1 MIYTISL
8 NPSMDFIIEVDGL
21 EKDHKNRMTTELRVP
36 GGRAINVA
44 RVLRRMGMPSV
55 ATGFLGGHTG
65 EFIKE
70 WLNMEGIQTSFIEI
84 DDETRINIKVYN
96 QNVVIN
102 GKGPNISFNEQTELL
117 YFISRIQEGDTVIL
131 MGSLPPNV
139 DKDILDRI
147 ISICKANKAEFIVDA
162 YPSQLKEFIKRGP
175 LMIKPNISDVEE
187 IFNIKIEDE
196 ESLIKYGQELLKMG
210 AKHAIISLGKDGAY
224 LFSGDCVYRG
234 EGVKGDEVKT
244 EGVRD
249 SMIAGFIATYIRT
262 ADLEESFKIA
272 MSCATATA
280 FSKDLARREDID
292 KLAKEIVVHKRC

>member
-8 NPSMDFIIEVDGL
+8 NPSMDFIVEVDGI
-21 EKDHKNRMTTELRVP
+21 KKNYKNRMTSELRVP

-65 EFIKE
+65 DFIKE

-84 DDETRINIKVYN
+84 DDETRINIKLYN
-96 QNVVIN
+96 HNIVIN

-162 YPSQLKEFIKRGP
+162 YPSQLKNFIKRGP
-175 LMIKPNISDVEE
+175 LMIKPNILDVEE
-187 IFNIKIEDE
+187 IFDTKIEDE
-196 ESLIKYGQELLKMG
+196 KTLIKYGRELLNMG

-234 EGVKGDEVKT
+234 EGVKGNEVKT

-249 SMIAGFIATYIRT
+249 SMIAGFLVSMVKDGSPIEAYKMSIA
-262 ADLEESFKIA
+262 AAS
-272 MSCATATA
+272 ATARVL
-280 FSKDLARREDID
+280 DLPTHDEIIGMLDYVDIE
-292 KLAKEIVVHKRC
+292 EIE